1 MIIEWVL
8 PLSILVMVGFLI
20 AILAMLVHRNIQ
32 ARAAPTTLHL
42 HTIHWSTGFVT
53 YVQDDQFVTSTL
65 AGELR
70 SRGRLEYV
78 APSSGATQLPLHF
91 VEARGERGT
100 YTLHFSADNPLKGT
114 YTGPDREDGEFRIVP
129 P

>member
-20 AILAMLVHRNIQ
+20 AILTMLVHRNIK

-42 HTIHWSTGFVT
+42 HTLYWSTGFVT
-53 YVQDDQFVTSTL
+53 YVQGDQFVTSTL

-70 SRGRLEYV
+70 TRGRLEYA
-78 APSSGATQLPLHF
+78 APRAREAPLVLYF
-91 VEARGERGT
+91 VEARGARGT
-100 YTLHFSADNPLKGT
+100 YTLRFSAENPLQGT
-114 YTGPDREDGEFRIVP
+114 YTGPDEEGEFRIIP